1 MAANPKRSWQLQD
14 FMAHSANVN
23 CLALGH
29 QSGRVLVTG
38 GDDKKVNLWAIG
50 QPNCIMSLSG
60 HLTPV
65 ECVKFDYV
73 EEKVCAGSQAGV
85 LKLWDLDAVRLF
97 RTLTGHK
104 SGIKCIDFH
113 PYGSIVGS
121 GSLDTSIKLWDYRK
135 RECIITYKGHQETV
149 NSIKFS
155 PDGNWIASG
164 GEEGEVKIWDLRNGR
179 MLSELNGHSGAV
191 TDVEFHPQEFLLA
204 SSSAD
209 RSVSFW
215 DLENF
220 HLVSKTEKETA
231 LIRCLHFNT
240 DGKCLFGGCAE
251 QLKVYGWEPAR
262 IFDTVTIGWGKVQDM
277 ASAQD
282 QLIGASFNL
291 TRVLICVVDIN
302 KVSKCGAQV
311 SRTSQPSS
319 STSSSPFK
327 HGQTQRKSFTRPKP
341 KPKAKVETASAKPID
356 EEYDTDDVA
365 TGNSI
370 PSSFLPK
377 VDTYEAIFRPNRSLN
392 RSPPPSY
399 TSMDYESV
407 LVTSRSRT
415 SSHTLTTMSFS
426 EPTSEEDISAYPV
439 SVVGP
444 SSRVP
449 DNDPQPPVA
458 SNHSSKLP
466 EPSRVPS
473 PIFQKRGVPQLSS
486 LASLTASKTSNGPA
500 TPTTPKLGRVE
511 TIAQRTNAS
520 RDTASDSSST
530 AGDTLL
536 LPDVVSR
543 QRKLSNGINSKPQP
557 AASKVAASPVEPAPV
572 PYADDQSEQQ
582 SDEIIIPAMTNAP
595 VDLHL
600 EEFLPVSYRNGGLR
614 APQSRS
620 NVSETEVISSLNQ
633 NHEMVLTILKIR
645 QRNLEIIY
653 SLWHNQDLK
662 CALEGAV
669 SMNDQAVLIDVL
681 SAINKRPSLWS
692 LDVCVVLLPAIH
704 NLLHSKY
711 EMYMSVC
718 CESLQ
723 LILKNFATLIKTNV
737 QWSSPTIGVDISKE
751 ERYAKCVKCYDHLI
765 SIRTF
770 LLKRQTMQGKLGQSF
785 RELQSM
791 LYAIEK

>member
-1 MAANPKRSWQLQD
+1 MASNSKRSWQLQD
-14 FMAHSANVN
+14 FMAHGANVN
-23 CLALGH
+23 CLALG
-29 QSGRVLVTG
+29 QKSGRVLVTG

-50 QPNCIMSLSG
+50 QQNCIMSLSG
-60 HLTPV
+60 HLTAV
-65 ECVKFDYV
+65 ECVKFDHI
-73 EEKVCAGSQAGV
+73 EEKVCAGSQAGT
-85 LKLWDLDAVRLF
+85 LKLWDLDAAKLF

-113 PYGSIVGS
+113 PYGNFFGS

-135 RECIITYKGHQETV
+135 RECIFTYKGHQETV

-155 PDGNWIASG
+155 PDGQWVASG
-164 GEEGEVKIWDLRNGR
+164 GEEGEVKIWDLRAGR
-179 MLSELNGHSGAV
+179 VLNELDGHSGAV

-209 RSVSFW
+209 RSISFW

-231 LIRCLHFNT
+231 LIRCLHFKV

-262 IFDTVTIGWGKVQDM
+262 VFDTVTIGWGKVQDM
-277 ASAQD
+277 ASTQD

-302 KVSKCGAQV
+302 KVSC
-311 SRTSQPSS
+311 SPT
-319 STSSSPFK
+319 STSRINQSSPFK
-327 HGQTQRKSFTRPKP
+327 HGQTVRKSFNKQRPRP
-341 KPKAKVETASAKPID
+341 SRPVVEVKPID
-356 EEYDTDDVA
+356 EEYDTDDLA
-365 TGNSI
+365 FNSFI
-370 PSSFLPK
+370 PN
-377 VDTYEAIFRPNRSLN
+377 VNDYEAGFKPHRSLN
-392 RSPPPSY
+392 RSPPLENENILKS
-399 TSMDYESV
+399 S
-407 LVTSRSRT
+407 LNISRSPPPNP
-415 SSHTLTTMSFS
+415 FS
-426 EPTSEEDISAYPV
+426 EPTSEDDISSSSVSANASTKRTIIFHENLAESSQIPV
-439 SVVGP
+439 FI
-444 SSRVP
+444 
-449 DNDPQPPVA
+449 PQY
-458 SNHSSKLP
+458 SKLP
-466 EPSRVPS
+466 ERVTS
-473 PIFQKRGVPQLSS
+473 PVFLKQSQNIQHQQKINYSS
-486 LASLTASKTSNGPA
+486 NISQVTSVMNGQSTSKVVREILHRANSCKNEEPLSNGNENS
-500 TPTTPKLGRVE
+500 LNRNE
-511 TIAQRTNAS
+511 
-520 RDTASDSSST
+520 SSS
-530 AGDTLL
+530 

-543 QRKLSNGINSKPQP
+543 NRKISTNTEHLKQRALPKLNVTNENLNAKST
-557 AASKVAASPVEPAPV
+557 V
-572 PYADDQSEQQ
+572 PYVDNESQESE
-582 SDEIIIPAMTNAP
+582 IIPAMSNTP
-595 VDLHL
+595 VDLRL
-600 EEFLPVSYRNGGLR
+600 EEFLPTSYRSGESKSQQ
-614 APQSRS
+614 AHS
-620 NVSETEVISSLNQ
+620 NLSENEVITSLAR
-633 NHEMVLTILKIR
+633 NHEMILTILKIR

-669 SMNDQAVLIDVL
+669 SMNDQAVLIDIL
-681 SAINKRPSLWS
+681 SAINKRPSLWN

-723 LILKNFATLIKTNV
+723 LILKNFSTVIKTNV

-751 ERYAKCVKCYDHLI
+751 ERYAKCIKCYENLI

>member
-1 MAANPKRSWQLQD
+1 
-14 FMAHSANVN
+14 MAHNANVN

-29 QSGRVLVTG
+29 KSGRVLVTG

-50 QPNCIMSLSG
+50 QQNCIMSLSG

-73 EEKVCAGSQAGV
+73 EEKVCAGSQAGA
-85 LKLWDLDAVRLF
+85 LKLWDLDAAKLF

-113 PYGSIVGS
+113 PYGNFFGS

-135 RECIITYKGHQETV
+135 RECIFTYKGHQETV

-155 PDGNWIASG
+155 PDGQWIASG
-164 GEEGEVKIWDLRNGR
+164 GEEGEVKIWDLRAGR
-179 MLSELNGHSGAV
+179 VLSELDGHSGAV

-262 IFDTVTIGWGKVQDM
+262 VFDTVTIGWGKVQDM
-277 ASAQD
+277 ASAQE

-302 KVSKCGAQV
+302 KVSKCGAPA
-311 SRTSQPSS
+311 SRTCQA
-319 STSSSPFK
+319 SSSPFK
-327 HGQTQRKSFTRPKP
+327 HGQTQRKSFSRPKP
-341 KPKAKVETASAKPID
+341 KPRAKVETASAKPID

-365 TGNSI
+365 TSSN
-370 PSSFLPK
+370 SSFLPK
-377 VDTYEAIFRPNRSLN
+377 VDNYEAIFRPNRALN
-392 RSPPPSY
+392 RSPPTLQS
-399 TSMDYESV
+399 SMDYDSV

-415 SSHTLTTMSFS
+415 VSRTQISFS
-426 EPTSEEDISAYPV
+426 EPTSEEDTSAF
-439 SVVGP
+439 SVNVA
-444 SSRVP
+444 STASRSL
-449 DNDPQPPVA
+449 DDQQPPA
-458 SNHSSKLP
+458 APIHNTKLP
-466 EPSRVPS
+466 ERVSS
-473 PIFQKRGVPQLSS
+473 PMFQKRTQLSS
-486 LASLTASKTSNGPA
+486 LASLTAAKSSNGP
-500 TPTTPKLGRVE
+500 TPATPKLGRAE
-511 TIAQRTNAS
+511 TANRTSTARN
-520 RDTASDSSST
+520 DTASDSSSIP
-530 AGDTLL
+530 GNSSL

-543 QRKLSNGINSKPQP
+543 QRKLSNGTSLKPP
-557 AASKVAASPVEPAPV
+557 SPIPKSTPVEPSPV
-572 PYADDQSEQQ
+572 PYADVESQQ
-582 SDEIIIPAMTNAP
+582 RPEEIIPAMTDAP

-600 EEFLPVSYRNGGLR
+600 EEFLPMSYRNGGLR
-614 APQSRS
+614 APQAHSDI
-620 NVSETEVISSLNQ
+620 SETEVISSLAR

-681 SAINKRPSLWS
+681 SAINKRPALWS
-692 LDVCVVLLPAIH
+692 LDVCVVLLPAIC

-718 CESLQ
+718 CDSLQ
-723 LILKNFATLIKTNV
+723 LILKNFSSLIKTNV

-751 ERYAKCVKCYDHLI
+751 ERYAKCVKCYDQLI
-765 SIRTF
+765 AIRTF

>member
-1 MAANPKRSWQLQD
+1 MAANSKRSWQLQD
-14 FMAHSANVN
+14 FMAHNANVN

-29 QSGRVLVTG
+29 KSGRVLVTG

-50 QPNCIMSLSG
+50 QQNCIMSLSG

-73 EEKVCAGSQAGV
+73 EEKVCAGSQAGA
-85 LKLWDLDAVRLF
+85 LKLWDLDAAKLF

-113 PYGSIVGS
+113 PYGNFFGS

-135 RECIITYKGHQETV
+135 RECIFTYKGHQETV

-155 PDGNWIASG
+155 PDGQWIASG
-164 GEEGEVKIWDLRNGR
+164 GEEGEVKIWDLRAGR
-179 MLSELNGHSGAV
+179 VLSELDGHSGAV

-277 ASAQD
+277 ASTQD

-302 KVSKCGAQV
+302 KVSKCGAPA
-311 SRTSQPSS
+311 SRTSQATS
-319 STSSSPFK
+319 SSSPFK

-365 TGNSI
+365 TS
-370 PSSFLPK
+370 SSSSLSFLPK
-377 VDTYEAIFRPNRSLN
+377 VNTYEAIFRPNRSLN
-392 RSPPPSY
+392 RSPPPLH

-426 EPTSEEDISAYPV
+426 EPTSEEDMSVYPV

-444 SSRVP
+444 ASSVP

-466 EPSRVPS
+466 EPSRVSS
-473 PIFQKRGVPQLSS
+473 PMFQKRGVPQLSS
-486 LASLTASKTSNGPA
+486 LASLTASKTTNGPA
-500 TPTTPKLGRVE
+500 TPVTPKLSRAE
-511 TIAQRTNAS
+511 TIAQRTNS
-520 RDTASDSSST
+520 TRDTASDSSST
-530 AGDTLL
+530 AGDTSL

-543 QRKLSNGINSKPQP
+543 QRKLSNGISLKPQP
-557 AASKVAASPVEPAPV
+557 AAPKAATTLVEPAPV
-572 PYADDQSEQQ
+572 PYTDDQSQQ
-582 SDEIIIPAMTNAP
+582 QPYEVIIPAMTDAP
-595 VDLHL
+595 VNLHL

-620 NVSETEVISSLNQ
+620 NVSESEVISSLNR

-711 EMYMSVC
+711 EMYMSIC
-718 CESLQ
+718 CDSLQ
-723 LILKNFATLIKTNV
+723 LILKNFASLIKTNV

-751 ERYAKCVKCYDHLI
+751 ERYAKCVKCYDNLI
-765 SIRTF
+765 AIRTF